1 MRFAEKVAIVT
12 CGGSRIGL
20 AVAQR
25 FAADGAF
32 VYITGRRQAELDRA
46 AANIGPHA
54 TAVRGDVTIAAYS
67 EHLHAKVEREKG
79 RLDLLLISA
88 GLAEFANLEDIT
100 EEHYDRCFDLN
111 ARATLF
117 TVQKVLPLMRRGSAI
132 VLVGSVADS
141 IGTPGYG
148 TYNASKA
155 AMRSFARTWKK
166 GLAGRGVRVNVVSS
180 GPTDTPMTEAA
191 SIEIIATL
199 TNLIRWDAWAGQK
212 KSPRLYAFWHP
223 MKVASLQVLNFAST
237 EG

>member
-1 MRFAEKVAIVT
+1 MRFAEKVPVVT
-12 CGGSRIGL
+12 GGGSGSGIGL

-54 TAVRGDVTIAAYS
+54 TAVHGDVTIAADL

-79 RLDLLLISA
+79 RLDLLVISA

-148 TYNASKA
+148 TYNAS
-155 AMRSFARTWKK
+155 
-166 GLAGRGVRVNVVSS
+166 RGVRVNVVSS

>member
-46 AANIGPHA
+46 AANIWPHA
-54 TAVRGDVTIAAYS
+54 TAVHGDVTIAADL

-100 EEHYDRCFDLN
+100 EEHYDRCFGLN
-111 ARATLF
+111 ARAMLF

-141 IGTPGYG
+141 IGMPGYG
-148 TYNASKA
+148 TYNASKV

-166 GLAGRGVRVNVVSS
+166 ELAGRGVRVNVVSS

-191 SIEIIATL
+191 SREIIATL

-212 KSPRLYAFWHP
+212 K
-223 MKVASLQVLNFAST
+223 
-237 EG
+237 